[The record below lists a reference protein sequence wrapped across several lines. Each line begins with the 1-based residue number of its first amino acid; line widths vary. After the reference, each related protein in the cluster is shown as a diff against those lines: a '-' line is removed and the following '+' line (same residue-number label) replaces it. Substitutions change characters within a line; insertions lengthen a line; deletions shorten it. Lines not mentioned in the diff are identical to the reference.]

1 MGITSSA
8 KLARK
13 EERLTKVRVKQLFG
27 SGQLFAFEVG
37 TFVGLSAIHAQLF
50 GDIYDFAV
58 HIRDV
63 NIGKDDFQFA
73 PRMFLEQSLRYINK
87 LPQRIL
93 TRLSINTRI

>member
-8 KLARK
+8 ELARE

-50 GDIYDFAV
+50 GDIYDFTV